1 MEEEEA
7 EEVNLVETMEEE
19 AEEMNLVET
28 MEEEAAEV
36 ATKIATIVDRRN
48 NVMIITNAMAMA
60 EDGMTE
66 EVIKEVEV
74 VIGTMAM
81 AEEVIKEETVVVMVE
96 MVVAEDT
103 KEAADMTAEIGREAP
118 EGMSTSSEHR
128 NVHILATTVNNNLQ
142 SLHQHRN
149 QCKYRYN
156 INEIS

>member
-1 MEEEEA
+1 MEEEA
-7 EEVNLVETMEEE
+7 EEV
-19 AEEMNLVET
+19 NLVET

-36 ATKIATIVDRRN
+36 ATKIATIVDHRN

-66 EVIKEVEV
+66 EVIKEV

-118 EGMSTSSEHR
+118 EGMNTISEHR
-128 NVHILATTVNNNLQ
+128 NVHILATTVNNNHQ
-142 SLHQHRN
+142 SHRRN